1 MPTPWFEALVAANED
16 IITCERR
23 FHRQCA
29 LIVQRAA
36 EGKDTAKDEILLAS
50 YMASL
55 TLVRA
60 CRDDLLVDVPAV
72 T

>member
-16 IITCERR
+16 IITCERG
-23 FHRQCA
+23 FHRQRA